1 MASVP
6 KSAGATP
13 AMAQWFAAKEAHPDA
28 LVFFRMGDF
37 YELFFADAEAAAAAL
52 DIALTQRGE
61 HNGSPVP
68 MCGVPQHAA
77 EAYLARL
84 IRRGFR
90 VAVAEQ
96 MEDPKARTSKA
107 PIRREVVRLI
117 TPGTITEEAL
127 LEAGRVNL
135 LLALVQDGRL
145 GVGAAWLDVS
155 TGLFETMALAQGD
168 LPSLLG
174 RLEPAEILAAAT
186 LPLGDWA
193 GRRAPDVVPSPPLVA
208 RRRLAEAFGVASVDA
223 FGSFTD
229 AEAIAAMMAVDYV
242 RATQAGTLP
251 RLARPAPQGAAGL
264 LSMDAATRAS
274 LEIHRARDGG
284 TLHTLLGT
292 LQRTLSPAGARML
305 AGWLSAPL
313 TDTAAITARQDA
325 WCWLLAERAAA
336 ERLRAAVRSAPD
348 IARALG
354 RLSVN
359 RGGPRDLGAL
369 RDGLGAARA
378 AAMALSAPHAHPHPH
393 AQSRPP
399 HAYTQSHAPHSNVM
413 AGLDPA
419 IPTTANAATD
429 GRVKPGHDGVDAVPV
444 EAATL
449 GAVPVGAGALGAP
462 AMDTPEAYLALPPAL
477 RTASAALHIDP
488 SLEHR
493 LAEALADPA
502 PHRLDDG
509 NAIRAGFDAEL
520 DAERALRDD
529 SRRVLGT
536 LQLDYAQRYGVA
548 SLKIRHHAQLGYVIE
563 APAAAV
569 EKLRESPE
577 LTLRQGMAN
586 GARFTTPEL
595 SDLDRRIAEA
605 GERAAARERTIF
617 AHLVREALAHA
628 DALAACADAL
638 AFLDSVQSAA
648 KLAEAG
654 AWHRPLVTD
663 GDEFLVQ
670 SGRHPVVEAALAG
683 HAAFVPN
690 DCDLSPEQRV
700 LLLTGPNMAGKSTFL
715 RQNALIVVLAQAG
728 LPVPA
733 ESATI
738 GVVDR
743 LFSRVGAAD
752 DLARGR
758 STFMVEM
765 TETAAILH
773 QAGPRSLV
781 VVDEIGRGTA
791 TLDGLA
797 IAWAVL
803 EALHSAIRCR
813 TIFAT
818 HFHELAE
825 LADRLPRLKPHTM
838 RVKEWKG
845 TVVFLHEVAAGAA
858 GRSWGVHVAE
868 LAGVPAPVVR
878 RAASL
883 LASLE
888 KHGGPLGA
896 AGSPLTALPL
906 FAAAPSTGQAG
917 APSLRE
923 PDPIAEAIAALEPDR
938 LSPRDALDAL
948 YRLKAMLAVPD
959 AAAN

>member
-1 MASVP
+1 
-6 KSAGATP
+6 
-13 AMAQWFAAKEAHPDA
+13 MAQWFAAKEAHPDA

-37 YELFFADAEAAAAAL
+37 YELFFSDAEAAAAAL

-96 MEDPKARTSKA
+96 MEDPKARTGKA
-107 PIRREVVRLI
+107 PIRREVVRLV

-135 LLALVQDGRL
+135 LLALAQDGQH

-155 TGLFETMALAQGD
+155 TGLFETMALAQAD
-168 LPSLLG
+168 LASLLG
-174 RLEPAEILAAAT
+174 RLEPVEILAPPT
-186 LPLGDWA
+186 LPLGEWA
-193 GRRAPDVVPSPPLVA
+193 DKRAPDVAPSPPLVA
-208 RRRLAEAFGVASVDA
+208 RRRLAETFGVASLDA

-229 AEAIAAMMAVDYV
+229 AEAIAAVMAVDYV

-251 RLARPAPQGAAGL
+251 RLARPAPQGSAGL

-284 TLHTLLGT
+284 TLHTLFGT
-292 LQRTLSPAGARML
+292 VQRTLSPAGARML
-305 AGWLSAPL
+305 AGWLAAPL
-313 TDTAAITARQDA
+313 TDPAAIAARQDA
-325 WCWLLAERAAA
+325 WSWLLAEHDAD
-336 ERLRAAVRSAPD
+336 ERLRPALRSTPD
-348 IARALG
+348 IARALA

-359 RGGPRDLGAL
+359 RGGPRDLATL
-369 RDGLGAARA
+369 RDGLRAARA
-378 AAMALSAPHAHPHPH
+378 AAAALST
-393 AQSRPP
+393 PP
-399 HAYTQSHAPHSNVM
+399 PRQHVM
-413 AGLDPA
+413 AGD
-419 IPTTANAATD
+419 
-429 GRVKPGHDGVDAVPV
+429 GHDGVGAGEVHPQRLPAML
-444 EAATL
+444 EAAH
-449 GAVPVGAGALGAP
+449 
-462 AMDTPEAYLALPPAL
+462 
-477 RTASAALHIDP
+477 AALQVVP
-488 SLEHR
+488 SLEQR
-493 LAEALADPA
+493 LTDALADPA

-509 NAIRAGFDAEL
+509 NAIRPGFDAEL

-529 SRRVLGT
+529 SRRVLAT

-569 EKLRESPE
+569 EKLRDFPE

-595 SDLDRRIAEA
+595 ADLDRRIAEA
-605 GERAAARERTIF
+605 GERAAARERAVF
-617 AHLVREALAHA
+617 AQLVQEALIQS

-638 AFLDSVQSAA
+638 AFLDAVQSAA
-648 KLAEAG
+648 KLGESG
-654 AWHRPLVTD
+654 TWCRPLVTD
-663 GDEFLVQ
+663 GDEFLVR

-896 AGSPLTALPL
+896 AGAPLTALPL
-906 FAAAPSTGQAG
+906 FAAAPSAQSSETPS
-917 APSLRE
+917 APES
-923 PDPIAEAIAALEPDR
+923 DPLAAAIAALEPDR
-938 LSPRDALDAL
+938 MSPREALDTL

-959 AAAN
+959 AAEN

>member
-1 MASVP
+1 
-6 KSAGATP
+6 
-13 AMAQWFAAKEAHPDA
+13 MAQWFAAKEAHPDA

-37 YELFFADAEAAAAAL
+37 YELFFSDAEAAAAAL

-61 HNGSPVP
+61 HDGKPIP

-96 MEDPKARTSKA
+96 MEDPKTRTGKA
-107 PIRREVVRLI
+107 PIRRDVVRLV

-127 LEAGRVNL
+127 LEAGRANL
-135 LLALVQDGRL
+135 LLGLAQDRDGI
-145 GVGAAWLDVS
+145 GAAWLDVS
-155 TGLFETMALAQGD
+155 TGLFETAAVTPAD
-168 LPSLLG
+168 LPALLG
-174 RLEPAEILAAAT
+174 RLEPAEILSPAG
-186 LPLGDWA
+186 LPLGEWDA
-193 GRRAPDVVPSPPLVA
+193 RRAPDVVPSPPLVA
-208 RRRLAEAFGVASVDA
+208 RRRLAETFGIASVDA

-229 AEAIAAMMAVDYV
+229 AEAIAAQMAVDYV

-251 RLARPAPQGAAGL
+251 RLARPAPQGRTGL
-264 LSMDAATRAS
+264 LEMDAATRAS

-284 TLHTLLGT
+284 ALHTLFGT
-292 LQRTLSPAGARML
+292 VQRTLTPAGARLL
-305 AGWLSAPL
+305 AGWLGAPL
-313 TDTAAITARQDA
+313 TDPAAIAARQDA
-325 WCWLLAERAAA
+325 WAWMAAERDVAG
-336 ERLRAAVRSAPD
+336 RLRAALRTAPD

-354 RLSVN
+354 RLSVG
-359 RGGPRDLGAL
+359 RGGPRDLAAV
-369 RDGLGAARA
+369 RDGLRA
-378 AAMALSAPHAHPHPH
+378 A
-393 AQSRPP
+393 
-399 HAYTQSHAPHSNVM
+399 
-413 AGLDPA
+413 
-419 IPTTANAATD
+419 TAA
-429 GRVKPGHDGVDAVPV
+429 
-444 EAATL
+444 
-449 GAVPVGAGALGAP
+449 AGALAASP
-462 AMDTPEAYLALPPAL
+462 LPPAGEADL
-477 RTASAALHIDP
+477 MREALAALCVDP
-488 SLEHR
+488 SLEQT
-493 LAEALADPA
+493 LGAALADPA

-509 NAIRAGFDAEL
+509 NAILPGFDGEL
-520 DAERALRDD
+520 DSERALRDD
-529 SRRVLGT
+529 SRRVLAT
-536 LQLDYAQRYGVA
+536 LQLDYAQRFGVA

-569 EKLRESPE
+569 EKLRDVPE

-595 SDLDRRIAEA
+595 SDLDRRISEA
-605 GERAAARERTIF
+605 GDRAASRERAVF
-617 AHLVREALAHA
+617 AGLVQTTLGQA

-638 AFLDSVQSAA
+638 ALLDVLQSAA
-648 KLAEAG
+648 RLAEPG
-654 AWHRPLVTD
+654 TWCRPEVTD
-663 GDEFLVQ
+663 GDAFVVRA
-670 SGRHPVVEAALAG
+670 GRHPVVEGALAG
-683 HAAFVPN
+683 HAQFVPN

-733 ESATI
+733 ESAVI

-878 RAASL
+878 RAGSL

-906 FAAAPSTGQAG
+906 FAASPPETLA
-917 APSLRE
+917 E
-923 PDPIAEAIAALEPDR
+923 PDPLAEAIAAMEPDR
-938 LSPRDALDAL
+938 MTPREALDAL
-948 YRLKAMLAVPD
+948 YRLKSLLAVPD
-959 AAAN
+959 AAAS

>member
-1 MASVP
+1 
-6 KSAGATP
+6 
-13 AMAQWFAAKEAHPDA
+13 MAQWFAAKEAHPDA

-37 YELFFADAEAAAAAL
+37 YELFFSDAEAAAAAL

-61 HNGSPVP
+61 HDGRPIP

-90 VAVAEQ
+90 VAIAEQ
-96 MEDPKARTSKA
+96 MEDPKTRTGKA
-107 PIRREVVRLI
+107 PIRRDVVRVV
-117 TPGTITEEAL
+117 TPGTVTEEAL
-127 LEAGRVNL
+127 LEAGRANL
-135 LLALVQDGRL
+135 LVGLAQDHDGI
-145 GVGAAWLDVS
+145 GAAWLDIS
-155 TGLFETMALAQGD
+155 TGLFETAS
-168 LPSLLG
+168 LPPAELPGLLG
-174 RLEPAEILAAAT
+174 RLEPAEILSPAGLA
-186 LPLGDWA
+186 LGDWA
-193 GRRAPDVVPSPPLVA
+193 GRRTPDAAASPPLVA
-208 RRRLAEAFGVASVDA
+208 RRRLAETFGVASVDA
-223 FGSFTD
+223 FGAFTD
-229 AEAIAAMMAVDYV
+229 AEAIAALMAVDYV
-242 RATQAGTLP
+242 SATQAGTLP
-251 RLARPAPQGAAGL
+251 RLARPAPQGQSGF

-274 LEIHRARDGG
+274 LELHRARDGG
-284 TLHTLLGT
+284 SLHTLFAAV
-292 LQRTLSPAGARML
+292 QRTLTPAGARLL
-305 AGWLSAPL
+305 ARWLSAPL
-313 TDTAAITARQDA
+313 TDPAAIAARQDA
-325 WCWLLAERAAA
+325 WGWLVAEPDAAG
-336 ERLRAAVRSAPD
+336 RLRAALRTAPD

-354 RLSVN
+354 RLSVG
-359 RGGPRDLGAL
+359 RGGARDLAAL
-369 RDGLGAARA
+369 RDGLRA
-378 AAMALSAPHAHPHPH
+378 ALAAAQALSPLP
-393 AQSRPP
+393 Q
-399 HAYTQSHAPHSNVM
+399 
-413 AGLDPA
+413 AGEVCQLLNAALAALRVDPA
-419 IPTTANAATD
+419 L
-429 GRVKPGHDGVDAVPV
+429 
-444 EAATL
+444 EQTL
-449 GAVPVGAGALGAP
+449 A
-462 AMDTPEAYLALPPAL
+462 
-477 RTASAALHIDP
+477 AAL
-488 SLEHR
+488 
-493 LAEALADPA
+493 AEPA

-509 NAIRAGFDAEL
+509 NAIKPGFDADL
-520 DAERALRDD
+520 DAQRALRDD
-529 SRRVLGT
+529 SRRVLAS

-548 SLKIRHHAQLGYVIE
+548 NLKIRHHAQLGYVIE

-569 EKLRESPE
+569 ERLRDYPE

-605 GERAAARERTIF
+605 GERAAGRERIVF
-617 AHLVREALAHA
+617 AELVATALAEA
-628 DALAACADAL
+628 EQLAACADAL
-638 AFLDSVQSAA
+638 AFLDAVQSVAR
-648 KLAEAG
+648 LAEAG
-654 AWHRPLVTD
+654 TWCRPQIVD
-663 GDEFLVQ
+663 NDAFLVRAA
-670 SGRHPVVEAALAG
+670 RHPVVEAALVGQAQ
-683 HAAFVPN
+683 FVPN
-690 DCDLSPEQRV
+690 DCDLSPDQRV

-845 TVVFLHEVAAGAA
+845 SVVFLHEVAAGAA

-896 AGSPLTALPL
+896 AGAPLTALPL
-906 FAAAPSTGQAG
+906 FAAAPVEPPADP
-917 APSLRE
+917 PSE
-923 PDPIAEAIAALEPDR
+923 TDPLVEALAALEPDQ
-938 LSPRDALDAL
+938 LSPREALDAL
-948 YRLKAMLAVPD
+948 YRLKSLLGVSEPATT
-959 AAAN
+959 

>member
-1 MASVP
+1 MAASSRIP
-6 KSAGATP
+6 HAAGATP

-28 LVFFRMGDF
+28 LLFFRMGDF

-61 HNGSPVP
+61 HNGTPVP

-96 MEDPKARTSKA
+96 VEDPKSRTGKA

-127 LEAGRVNL
+127 LEAGRANL
-135 LLALVQDGRL
+135 LLALAQHGDGI
-145 GVGAAWLDVS
+145 GAAWLDVS
-155 TGLFETMALAQGD
+155 TGLFETVGLVPAELT
-168 LPSLLG
+168 SLFG
-174 RLEPAEILAAAT
+174 RLEPAEIVAPTGLA
-186 LPLGDWA
+186 LGEWEDK
-193 GRRAPDVVPSPPLVA
+193 RAPDVVPAPPLVA

-223 FGSFTD
+223 FGSFGD
-229 AEAIAAMMAVDYV
+229 AEAIAALMAVDYV

-251 RLARPAPQGAAGL
+251 RLARPAPQGQTGL
-264 LSMDAATRAS
+264 LAMDAATRAS

-284 TLHTLLGT
+284 TMHTLFGT
-292 LQRTLSPAGARML
+292 VQRTLTPAGARLLSNWL
-305 AGWLSAPL
+305 AAPLGDTSMIAARQNAWGWLV
-313 TDTAAITARQDA
+313 
-325 WCWLLAERAAA
+325 AERDTTNS
-336 ERLRAAVRSAPD
+336 LRSALRTAPD

-354 RLSVN
+354 RLSVG
-359 RGGPRDLGAL
+359 RGSPRDLAAI
-369 RDGLGAARA
+369 RDGLAAARTA
-378 AAMALSAPHAHPHPH
+378 AGVLTKKPPPPLAGGGRGEGVSNQDQSPPPIPLPPGEGQFSGALPALLHSAAMSLS
-393 AQSRPP
+393 
-399 HAYTQSHAPHSNVM
+399 
-413 AGLDPA
+413 LDPA
-419 IPTTANAATD
+419 LEQTLTA
-429 GRVKPGHDGVDAVPV
+429 
-444 EAATL
+444 
-449 GAVPVGAGALGAP
+449 
-462 AMDTPEAYLALPPAL
+462 
-477 RTASAALHIDP
+477 
-488 SLEHR
+488 
-493 LAEALADPA
+493 ALADPA
-502 PHRLDDG
+502 PHRLEDG
-509 NAIRAGFDAEL
+509 NAIRPNYDPEL
-520 DAERALRDD
+520 DAEQTLRDD
-529 SRRVLGT
+529 SRRVLAK

-548 SLKIRHHAQLGYVIE
+548 SLKIKHHAQLGYVIE

-569 EKLRESPE
+569 ERLRSDPD

-586 GARFTTPEL
+586 GARFTTGEL

-605 GERAAARERTIF
+605 GERAAARERMVF
-617 AHLVREALAHA
+617 DHLVKMALANV

-638 AFLDSVQSAA
+638 ALLDAAQSAA

-654 AWHRPLVTD
+654 TWCRPQVTD
-663 GDEFLVQ
+663 DDAFLIRT
-670 SGRHPVVEAALAG
+670 GRHPVVEAALAG
-683 HAAFVPN
+683 QTQFVPN

-733 ESATI
+733 EAATI

-825 LADRLPRLKPHTM
+825 LADRLPRMTPHTM

-845 TVVFLHEVAAGAA
+845 SVVFLHEVATGAA

-868 LAGVPAPVVR
+868 LAGVPPQVVR
-878 RAASL
+878 RAANL
-883 LASLE
+883 LTSLE
-888 KHGGPLGA
+888 KQRGA
-896 AGSPLTALPL
+896 AGTPLTTLPL
-906 FAAAPSTGQAG
+906 FAASASAADPA
-917 APSLRE
+917 E
-923 PDPIAEAIAALEPDR
+923 PDPLVAAVAGLEPDQMT
-938 LSPRDALDAL
+938 PRQALEAL
-948 YRLKAMLAVPD
+948 YRLKSLLPVSD
-959 AAAN
+959 TAAS